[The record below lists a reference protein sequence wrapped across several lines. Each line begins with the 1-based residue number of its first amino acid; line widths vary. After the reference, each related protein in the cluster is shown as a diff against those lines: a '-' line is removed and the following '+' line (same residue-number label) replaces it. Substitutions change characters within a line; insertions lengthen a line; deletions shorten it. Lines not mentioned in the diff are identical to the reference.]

1 MYINWNSFNINLN
14 VFILIFIKKENYM
27 YYRLN
32 DIMWRSF
39 LCYIKFIRIICI
51 ISRLLYRIRY
61 INLFYYWLWITRIW
75 YIILYK
81 YLMDNGISIN
91 VFFRLAY
98 NKIKF
103 INLIWW
109 IIIILWIIYYLCFYK
124 CYWFYFTFYNI

>member
-1 MYINWNSFNINLN
+1 MYINWNNFNFNLN

-39 LCYIKFIRIICI
+39 LYYIKFIRIIFI

-103 INLIWW
+103 INLIWL
-109 IIIILWIIYYLCFYK
+109 IIIILWFIYYLCFYK